1 MKLSIKC
8 EMKKTSLLFL
18 LALAARVG
26 AAQIDLPP
34 AYTVV
39 GDPQRCLVFEPDHL
53 PQNAPLVVLLHHAHG
68 SATSLV
74 HFWSELHLPPARV
87 ACPEGLFSLNGKGF
101 GWYHGE
107 SQSDIVQS
115 RDYLLKLVQRL
126 GANRPVVFVGLSQG
140 AVMSIITGLHCPNK
154 VLAIVS
160 MSGFLPN
167 PSENLRD
174 LKAPRSTPI
183 LIVHG
188 QTDEVIPIAEAYREE
203 LDLKAQGYH
212 PVLKTFPMGH
222 KTSPGSLNSVRDFL
236 QPILSEK

>member
-1 MKLSIKC
+1 
-8 EMKKTSLLFL
+8 MKKTILLL
-18 LALAARVG
+18 LLGLAARVS
-26 AAQIDLPP
+26 AAQTELPP
-34 AYTVV
+34 VYTVE
-39 GDPQRCLVFEPDHL
+39 GASHRCLVLQPDHL
-53 PQNAPLVVLLHHAHG
+53 PPNAPLVVLLHHAHG

-74 HFWSELHLPPARV
+74 YLWSKLHLPPALV

-101 GWYHGE
+101 AWYHKE

-115 RDYLLKLVQRL
+115 RDYLLQLVQRL
-126 GANRPVVFVGLSQG
+126 GAKRPVVFAGLSQG

-160 MSGFLPN
+160 MSGYLPH

-188 QTDEVIPIAEAYREE
+188 QTDEIIPIADAYREE
-203 LDLKAQGYH
+203 IDLKAQGYH
-212 PVLKTFPMGH
+212 PVFKTFPIRH
-222 KTSPGSLNSVRDFL
+222 NTSQGSLDSVRDFL
-236 QPILSEK
+236 GQILSEN